1 MCLSVSVSVQV
12 EQLEMEAQ
20 TDRESLRSAEN
31 LSSDL
36 MKEKAQLQK
45 TLETLR
51 ENSERQVHE
60 KNTQAKIRLLLIKAV
75 RGNANADIVPL
86 AL

>member
-1 MCLSVSVSVQV
+1 MQL
-12 EQLEMEAQ
+12 EQLENEAQ
-20 TDRESLRSAEN
+20 SDRESLRSAET

-51 ENSERQVHE
+51 ENLERQVHLKSQE
-60 KNTQAKIRLLLIKAV
+60 LLHKLLQNKSC
-75 RGNANADIVPL
+75 
-86 AL
+86 

>member
-1 MCLSVSVSVQV
+1 MQV
-12 EQLEMEAQ
+12 EQLEKEAQ
-20 TDRESLRSAEN
+20 SDRESLRSAEK

-51 ENSERQVHE
+51 ENSERQVYE
-60 KNTQAKIRLLLIKAV
+60 KDGHVFTFVKRLVLGDSNSKTF
-75 RGNANADIVPL
+75 
-86 AL
+86 

>member
-1 MCLSVSVSVQV
+1 MQL
-12 EQLEMEAQ
+12 EQLENEAQ
-20 TDRESLRSAEN
+20 SDRESLRSAES

-51 ENSERQVHE
+51 ENSERQVLE
-60 KNTQAKIRLLLIKAV
+60 NYSGA
-75 RGNANADIVPL
+75 
-86 AL
+86 

>member
-1 MCLSVSVSVQV
+1 MSVQL
-12 EQLEMEAQ
+12 EQLENLAQ
-20 TDRESLRSAEN
+20 SDRESLRSAES

-60 KNTQAKIRLLLIKAV
+60 NYTRY
-75 RGNANADIVPL
+75 
-86 AL
+86 

>member
-1 MCLSVSVSVQV
+1 MQV
-12 EQLEMEAQ
+12 GQLEKEAQ
-20 TDRESLRSAEN
+20 SDRESLRSAEN

-60 KNTQAKIRLLLIKAV
+60 KDGHVFTFVKLLVLGDSNSKT
-75 RGNANADIVPL
+75 L
-86 AL
+86 